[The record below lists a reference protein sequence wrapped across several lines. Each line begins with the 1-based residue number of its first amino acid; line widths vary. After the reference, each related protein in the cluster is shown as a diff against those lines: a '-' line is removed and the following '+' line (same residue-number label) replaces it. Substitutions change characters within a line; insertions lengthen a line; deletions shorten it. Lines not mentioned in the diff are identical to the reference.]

1 MNFKSIIQGLYK
13 GSDYKICYIL
23 NTGSHS
29 ECFDSESQKNL
40 TAIHTGFYVQVQTGS
55 VFEFIYHIDSQQLY
69 FQRTR
74 TIKRLPLGTP
84 MYYTMTAFHY
94 FECKENIDEWYGMY
108 NLKNNRFTLFPIQR
122 IKWIDKYIVESI
134 LMPDNRNI
142 TSFQVIGYV
151 TNEDFPLHPKRE
163 LTLYKA
169 KNFHVRESTYLE
181 EGRRYHQNEERKNIE
196 T

>member
-13 GSDYKICYIL
+13 GTDYKICYIL

-29 ECFDSESQKNL
+29 EC
-40 TAIHTGFYVQVQTGS
+40 
-55 VFEFIYHIDSQQLY
+55 
-69 FQRTR
+69 
-74 TIKRLPLGTP
+74 
-84 MYYTMTAFHY
+84 
-94 FECKENIDEWYGMY
+94 KENIDEWYEMY
-108 NLKNNRFTLFPIQR
+108 NVKNNSFRLIPIQH
-122 IKWIDKYIVESI
+122 IKWIDKYTVECIV
-134 LMPDNRNI
+134 LPDNRNI

-181 EGRRYHQNEERKNIE
+181 EGRRYHLNEERKNIE